1 MTDEVR
7 LDRDAVARILRRAD
21 ALDAHDAHDDQ
32 GSGIDEAALIAAV
45 EEVGIS
51 IEAVRRSI
59 AIDRLGPLP
68 AAHLGDRLLG
78 PLMVV
83 LDDEIPGTPREVLA
97 RFDAWLVDGH
107 HLRRDRIRE
116 FDGEWSKRSD
126 LVGVAIRTIRSAT
139 GEGRLGDVQHMTVTV
154 RDTGMGSCA
163 VRVMVDRMLDRR
175 LWGGA
180 GSAVAV
186 GGMAAITVVAITVV
200 ASPLI
205 LVVAPIAV
213 GAGAVVAA
221 RGRRRAKRTTLEIQ
235 RLLAA
240 VQEQSD
246 PTRLRNDVA
255 RRVVGRSKR

>member
-21 ALDAHDAHDDQ
+21 ALDTHHEHDDR
-32 GSGIDEAALIAAV
+32 GSGVDESALIAAV

-68 AAHLGDRLLG
+68 ATHLGDRLLG
-78 PLMVV
+78 PLMVAV
-83 LDDEIPGTPREVLA
+83 DDEISGTPSEVLA
-97 RFDAWLVDGH
+97 RFDAWLVGGH
-107 HLRRDRIRE
+107 HLRRDRIRDRE
-116 FDGEWSKRSD
+116 GEWSKRSD
-126 LVGVAIRTIRSAT
+126 LVGVAIRAVRSAT
-139 GEGRLGDVQHMTVTV
+139 GEGRLGDVQRITVTV

-163 VRVMVDRMLDRR
+163 VRVMVDRVLDRR

-186 GGMAAITVVAITVV
+186 GGTAAITIVAITIV

-205 LVVAPIAV
+205 FVAAPIAV
-213 GAGAVVAA
+213 ATGAAVAA
-221 RGRRRAKRTTLEIQ
+221 RGRRRAKRTTREIE
-235 RLLAA
+235 RLLES
-240 VQEQSD
+240 VREQSD
-246 PTRLRNDVA
+246 PIRLRNDVA